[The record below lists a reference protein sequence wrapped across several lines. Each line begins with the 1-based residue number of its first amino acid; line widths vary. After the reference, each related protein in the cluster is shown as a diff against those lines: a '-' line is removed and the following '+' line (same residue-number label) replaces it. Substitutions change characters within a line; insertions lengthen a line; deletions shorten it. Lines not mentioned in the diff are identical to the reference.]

1 MTCQYKMNFE
11 KGVHVMSLLIGDI
24 VTQSKILD
32 DAMYTTITEV
42 SHNNVLIT
50 GPDILDV
57 DFAKYYL
64 AKLLKKRGMGDC
76 RINDRSLHKIL
87 TDPIIRKHY
96 QEKKT
101 EKHHK
106 SVQ

>member
-1 MTCQYKMNFE
+1 
-11 KGVHVMSLLIGDI
+11 MSLLIGDI
-24 VTQSKILD
+24 ITHTNILEE
-32 DAMYTTITEV
+32 AMYTTITEV
-42 SHNNVLIT
+42 SHNNVLVT
-50 GPDILDV
+50 GANILDV

-64 AKLLKKRGMGDC
+64 AKLLKRRGMGDC

-96 QEKKT
+96 QEKKA

-106 SVQ
+106 SAQ